1 MSLIS
6 KKKFM
11 NGIEKNQ
18 SKAAG
23 SSGGLMN
30 RTDFV
35 AGVQNGNEEMRRR
48 QAAFEA
54 YRAAVQL
61 YSRDGESGQKKAE
74 SAGAAISG
82 KVSQQEYSRSSA
94 MQTQYGSYQNYLR
107 GVEAA
112 ERGAD
117 VPPISQKPEG

>member
-35 AGVQNGNEEMRRR
+35 AGVQNGNEEMHRR

-54 YRAAVQL
+54 YRTAVQL
-61 YSRDGESGQKKAE
+61 YSRDGDTVRFT
-74 SAGAAISG
+74 IS
-82 KVSQQEYSRSSA
+82 SS
-94 MQTQYGSYQNYLR
+94 TS
-107 GVEAA
+107 
-112 ERGAD
+112 
-117 VPPISQKPEG
+117 

>member
-30 RTDFV
+30 RADFV
-35 AGVQNGNEEMRRR
+35 SGVQNGNEEMRRR
-48 QAAFEA
+48 
-54 YRAAVQL
+54 
-61 YSRDGESGQKKAE
+61 
-74 SAGAAISG
+74 
-82 KVSQQEYSRSSA
+82 
-94 MQTQYGSYQNYLR
+94 
-107 GVEAA
+107 
-112 ERGAD
+112 
-117 VPPISQKPEG
+117 